1 MGPKIIALSFFSW
14 VFREKRK
21 KKEKKKKKD
30 INQYVLNHKLNE

>member
-21 KKEKKKKKD
+21 KKEKKEEEG
-30 INQYVLNHKLNE
+30 H

>member
-21 KKEKKKKKD
+21 KKEKKKKD
-30 INQYVLNHKLNE
+30 INQYVLNHTN